1 MTEEQQS
8 YFTQLLSNNVP
19 AGIAERA
26 AVALSEGLGAED
38 SPAIVAAYEYITSSE
53 D

>member
-1 MTEEQQS
+1 MTGEQQS
-8 YFTQLLSNNVP
+8 YFKLLSNNVP

-26 AVALSEGLGAED
+26 AVALAEGLGAED
-38 SPAIVAAYEYITSSE
+38 SPAIAAAYEYITSSE